1 MLWLH
6 MQMYVSL
13 IMEPCPSHLQSIER
27 WCFPQAWWGGM
38 CPLQWMLAE
47 LYLCP
52 FVLPAAFSELFT
64 NTHMNIFHSLHPS
77 KGPTVF
83 LSSCSVSGE
92 VKFPFK
98 AELLAAL
105 EPLLL
110 QLSAPG
116 QHLRQPDQGAASS
129 AASRVEW
136 AGCSRRNSQ
145 WVGCH
150 CSQKP
155 PGSLSFHGIS
165 VHSFYLLFLS
175 WALIREKQGDE

>member
-1 MLWLH
+1 MTSHANVCFLNHGTL
-6 MQMYVSL
+6 
-13 IMEPCPSHLQSIER
+13 PKPSPKYRAMVFSPSMVRRHV
-27 WCFPQAWWGGM
+27 PTAVD
-38 CPLQWMLAE
+38 E
-47 LYLCP
+47 LYFCP

-77 KGPTVF
+77 KDPTVF

-129 AASRVEW
+129 AASRME
-136 AGCSRRNSQ
+136 
-145 WVGCH
+145 
-150 CSQKP
+150 
-155 PGSLSFHGIS
+155 
-165 VHSFYLLFLS
+165 
-175 WALIREKQGDE
+175 